1 MRLAD
6 VLLVAALRG
15 VARGLTVPEVDEL
28 VQAIKRL
35 PVGELAH
42 DAALAA
48 YEAAAV
54 AIRRRD
60 LRADHVAELRRL
72 ATRLAQHVERLN
84 TPQPNGRALAA
95 KSRSRRGDDD

>member
-15 VARGLTVPEVDEL
+15 VARGLLPAEVDEL
-28 VQAIKRL
+28 VQALGRL
-35 PVGELAH
+35 PMAELSH

-48 YEAAAV
+48 YEAAVV
-54 AIRRRD
+54 ATRRRD

-95 KSRSRRGDDD
+95 MSRSRRGGDG